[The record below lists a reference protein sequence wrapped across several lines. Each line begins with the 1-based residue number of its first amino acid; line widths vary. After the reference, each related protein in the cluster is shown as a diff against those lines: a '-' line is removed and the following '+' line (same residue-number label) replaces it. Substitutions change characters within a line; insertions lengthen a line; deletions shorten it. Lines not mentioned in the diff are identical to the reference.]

1 MKRWSVRSKVV
12 AAVALSMTVLG
23 VLLVGG
29 CVALFSEKPERID
42 RSQIVGVWTGSGGAR
57 VDLRADGRFE
67 MSGIPRSA
75 IDFSF
80 IDPPPGKG
88 RLSGS
93 GTWEPEQLGS
103 VDTDTVE
110 SIHLAVDAGGSFSRD
125 SETVEL
131 RVARS
136 GEDPVLYFAINVD
149 KWYGFEVSKSD

>member
-1 MKRWSVRSKVV
+1 
-12 AAVALSMTVLG
+12 
-23 VLLVGG
+23 GG
-29 CVALFSEKPERID
+29 CLALLSEQPERID

-75 IDFSF
+75 IRFSF
-80 IDPPPGKG
+80 VDPPPGNG

-103 VDTDTVE
+103 VETDTVE
-110 SIHLAVDAGGSFSRD
+110 AIDLAIDAGGSFSDR
-125 SETVEL
+125 SQMAEL

-136 GEDPVLYFAINVD
+136 GWDPVLYFAVNVD
-149 KWYGFEVSKSD
+149 KWYGFEVSKSG

>member
-1 MKRWSVRSKVV
+1 M
-12 AAVALSMTVLG
+12 AAVAIAMTVPGLF
-23 VLLVGG
+23 VVGG
-29 CVALFSEKPERID
+29 CLALLSEKPERID

-75 IDFSF
+75 ISFSF
-80 IDPPPGKG
+80 FDPPPGNG

-110 SIHLAVDAGGSFSRD
+110 GIDLAIDAGGSFSED
-125 SETVEL
+125 SQMAEL

-136 GEDPVLYFAINVD
+136 GENPVLYFAVNVD